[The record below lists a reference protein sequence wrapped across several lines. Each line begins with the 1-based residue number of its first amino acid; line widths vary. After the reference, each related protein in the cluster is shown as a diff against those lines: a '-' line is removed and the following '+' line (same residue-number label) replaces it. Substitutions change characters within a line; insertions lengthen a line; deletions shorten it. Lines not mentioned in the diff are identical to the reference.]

1 MSKITKIEK
10 IEDMEFVY
18 DPVCDAPH
26 AYISNGFVSHN
37 CVVLFD
43 EIEKAHIDVLNS
55 LLTMMDD
62 GYFTDGSGVKYDLTQ
77 CIIVMTSNALAIDFD
92 KNKAGQV
99 GFDDEYSPD
108 MPKETQVEYIE
119 KINMYK
125 SKIITNG
132 FPPEFINRI
141 DGFLLFPSLD
151 TEQLEK
157 ICDLQLNEIQ
167 SYFKQVKITIDKPSV
182 IEYLIKNIN
191 HKEGGRSSKKVI
203 KNIIIP
209 SLMDKLL
216 DNKKVTELF
225 FSKDDINKN
234 YV

>member
-10 IEDMEFVY
+10 IEDVEFVY

-55 LLTMMDD
+55 LLTMMDE

-99 GFDDEYSPD
+99 GFDDDYSEFD
-108 MPKETQVEYIE
+108 KETQTEYTE

-125 SKIITNG
+125 NKIISNG

-151 TEQLEK
+151 QEQLYK
-157 ICDLQLNEIQ
+157 ICDIQLNEIQ
-167 SYFKQVKITIDKPSV
+167 NYFTKVKINLDKDNI
-182 IEYLIKNIN
+182 IEYIINNIN
-191 HKEGGRSSKKVI
+191 SKEGGRSSKKMI
-203 KNIIIP
+203 KNIILP
-209 SLMDKLL
+209 SIMDKIL
-216 DNKKVTELF
+216 DNKDLTEISF
-225 FSKDDINKN
+225 TKEDINKN

>member
-1 MSKITKIEK
+1 MSKIIKIEK
-10 IEDMEFVY
+10 LEKEEYVY

-55 LLTMMDD
+55 LLTMMDE

-92 KNKAGQV
+92 KNKAGTV
-99 GFDDEYSPD
+99 GFDDEYSEV
-108 MPKETQVEYIE
+108 PKETQIQYTE

-125 SKIITNG
+125 NKIISNG

-151 TEQLEK
+151 HEQLYK
-157 ICDLQLNEIQ
+157 ICDIQLNEIQ
-167 SYFKQVKITIDKPSV
+167 NYFSKVKINLDKPEI
-182 IEYLIKNIN
+182 IEYIIDNIN
-191 HKEGGRSSKKVI
+191 SKEGGRSSKKMI
-203 KNIIIP
+203 KNTILP
-209 SLMDKLL
+209 SIMDKIL
-216 DNKKVTELF
+216 DNKNLSEISFTKQ
-225 FSKDDINKN
+225 DINKN